1 MDHCSAY
8 FPMLYPL
15 ETYVPDKKQRKK
27 RQSSNWVKLSM
38 ANWRY
43 AKMEQLGQFVVAHN
57 REPHG
62 SNFKRTGDVKTY
74 E

>member
-1 MDHCSAY
+1 VKDA
-8 FPMLYPL
+8 
-15 ETYVPDKKQRKK
+15 
-27 RQSSNWVKLSM
+27 NWVKLSM

-43 AKMEQLGQFVVAHN
+43 TKMEQLGLFVVAHN

-74 E
+74 EVAMRKENKRGMTQYL